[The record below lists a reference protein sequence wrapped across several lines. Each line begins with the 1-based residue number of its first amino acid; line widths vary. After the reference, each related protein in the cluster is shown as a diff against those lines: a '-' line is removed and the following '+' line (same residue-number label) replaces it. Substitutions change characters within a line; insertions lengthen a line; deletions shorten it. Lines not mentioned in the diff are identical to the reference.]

1 MFNMNLFPYCEKIYT
16 SYNSTGQTFSV
27 RISKFDFG
35 KGVDNSWVHLFVVSN
50 YQMLVR

>member
-1 MFNMNLFPYCEKIYT
+1 MFNMNLFPYCEKIHT
-16 SYNSTGQTFSV
+16 SYNSTRWTFSV

-35 KGVDNSWVHLFVVSN
+35 KCVDNSLFHLFVVSN

>member
-16 SYNSTGQTFSV
+16 SYNSTRWKCSV

-35 KGVDNSWVHLFVVSN
+35 KVGSFICSVKLSN
-50 YQMLVR
+50 VG